1 MPSAPSTTF
10 FNYKPVGLYN
20 SMIAPIENFTYSGV
34 VWYQGESN
42 VSNRNEY
49 VDMLTALIADW
60 RAKFSDSELPF
71 YIVELADF
79 LSHDDVGGRRAWA
92 EMRAEQAKAAEQNEH
107 ATLIKNS
114 DLGEWNDI
122 HPLDKK
128 TLGNR
133 VAEAAWNDIQVKNI
147 NKKKNK

>member
-1 MPSAPSTTF
+1 
-10 FNYKPVGLYN
+10 
-20 SMIAPIENFTYSGV
+20 
-34 VWYQGESN
+34 
-42 VSNRNEY
+42 
-49 VDMLTALIADW
+49 MLTALIADW